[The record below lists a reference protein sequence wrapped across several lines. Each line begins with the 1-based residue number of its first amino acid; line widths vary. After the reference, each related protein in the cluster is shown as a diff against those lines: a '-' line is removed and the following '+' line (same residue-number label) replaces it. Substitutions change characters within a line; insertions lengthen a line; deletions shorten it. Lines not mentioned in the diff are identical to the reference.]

1 MISSKGFLIL
11 LLSFPCLLTE
21 EGKGISKEEWSREL
35 VVEVEGGLKQA
46 TLDAEKAGLEL
57 LGEVLPDSGL
67 WHMRQPRRCKRS
79 PGEVQAS
86 RATEYTLLFIIM
98 FISS

>member
-1 MISSKGFLIL
+1 MTFSKGLLLL
-11 LLSFPCLLTE
+11 LLSTPCLLSE
-21 EGKGISKEEWSREL
+21 EEKGISKEEWSREV

-46 TLDAEKAGLEL
+46 RLAAEKAGLEL

-79 PGEVQAS
+79 PGEVEALS
-86 RATEYTLLFIIM
+86 HLH
-98 FISS
+98 

>member
-1 MISSKGFLIL
+1 MIFSKDLLIL
-11 LLSFPCLLTE
+11 LLSLPCLLTE
-21 EGKGISKEEWSREL
+21 EEKGVSKEEWSREL
-35 VVEVEGGLKQA
+35 VVEVDGGLEQA

-86 RATEYTLLFIIM
+86 RATE
-98 FISS
+98 

>member
-86 RATEYTLLFIIM
+86 RATE
-98 FISS
+98 